1 MEGRMVKIPPCWGEK
16 FPEFFPARFGEIYM
30 IAQSFQQRPS

>member
-1 MEGRMVKIPPCWGEK
+1 MVKILPFWGEK

-30 IAQSFQQRPS
+30 SVLSSLQPRS